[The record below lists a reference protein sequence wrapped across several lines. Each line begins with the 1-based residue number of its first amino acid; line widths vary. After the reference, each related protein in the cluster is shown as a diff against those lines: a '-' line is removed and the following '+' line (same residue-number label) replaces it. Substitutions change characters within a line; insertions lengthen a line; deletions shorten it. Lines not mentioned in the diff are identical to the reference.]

1 MENVDMERP
10 EASITG
16 DPEAIQ
22 VRRWVRESDS
32 HDDPALGLTV
42 TGTLLPDGAVVL
54 RESDID
60 RMGIRSLRR
69 WLAANVLRPG
79 HPIVLVRRRAM
90 RSGPAADEEEV
101 AGTPFEGSSGSA
113 AEGR

>member
-1 MENVDMERP
+1 MERP

-22 VRRWVRESDS
+22 VRRWVREWNP
-32 HDDPALGLTV
+32 HDDPALGRTA

-60 RMGIRSLRR
+60 RMGIRLLRR

-79 HPIVLVRRRAM
+79 HPIVLVRRRPT
-90 RSGPAADEEEV
+90 RPGPSADEEEV
-101 AGTPFEGSSGSA
+101 AESPPDGASGST